1 MRLATVAPI
10 VASFQILTK
19 NVLAFTRTPVICYNK
34 VICNHRESQ
43 VVRLS
48 SSTTDSTGTGSK
60 DLNVVEV
67 LEEKVKKLK
76 RVLDREYVTFFDPM
90 QREYYSPT
98 VTFEDPM
105 TSLES
110 IDSYQNNVDMLAS
123 RTLMGQFLFSDA
135 GISLH
140 KITGGEIIVNDDTN
154 SNGGGLSISDIQ
166 TRWTLRLTAKVFP
179 WKPTARFTGIS
190 VYKVVPTND
199 DEGVGVKI
207 VGQKDYWDSI
217 NIKPNSNGQYQTVD
231 KGVAITDFLNQLKPG
246 GFQAKTAAPEL
257 PYQLLRRGNGYEVR
271 KYPSFVGVKLPYK
284 RRDEGFGSLGAF
296 TRGMEP
302 LSPAI
307 MEVQNQDTSDKYMI
321 WPLSYTQPGQQEPQI
336 PLQASEKAGIGQWRT
351 IQVITMPERVVA
363 VGEFS
368 DASMEPVVRKADRE
382 LRANLARDGLTPCQ
396 DTQELVRFAQYDAI
410 FSMGKRRGEVW
421 IDLDDTNGHPW

>member
-1 MRLATVAPI
+1 
-10 VASFQILTK
+10 
-19 NVLAFTRTPVICYNK
+19 
-34 VICNHRESQ
+34 
-43 VVRLS
+43 
-48 SSTTDSTGTGSK
+48 
-60 DLNVVEV
+60 
-67 LEEKVKKLK
+67 
-76 RVLDREYVTFFDPM
+76 
-90 QREYYSPT
+90 
-98 VTFEDPM
+98 M

-140 KITGGEIIVNDDTN
+140 KITGGEVIVNDDTGT
-154 SNGGGLSISDIQ
+154 STDANGGGLSISDIQ

-190 VYKVVPTND
+190 VYKVVPTNDDDDDD

-271 KYPSFVGVKLPYK
+271 KYPSFVGLKLPYK

-336 PLQASEKAGIGQWRT
+336 PMEASEKAGTGQWRT
-351 IQVITMPERVVA
+351 IKVITMPQRVVA

-382 LRANLARDGLTPCQ
+382 LRANLARDGLTPFQ
-396 DTQELVRFAQYDAI
+396 ETQELVRFAQYDAI